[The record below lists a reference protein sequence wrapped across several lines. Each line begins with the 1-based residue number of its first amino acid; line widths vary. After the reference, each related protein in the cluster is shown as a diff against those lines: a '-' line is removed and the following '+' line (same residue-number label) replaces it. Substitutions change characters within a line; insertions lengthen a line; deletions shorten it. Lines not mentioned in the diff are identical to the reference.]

1 VVLIISRYLHGDK
14 GYIFLPQ
21 FVLCLSISFGFSS
34 SGLPRNVLLALE
46 GCTELQMNVV
56 CVHLGL
62 HSGVGL
68 QRSFQPHPGRD
79 KHLLKE
85 MLKSKPAV

>member
-1 VVLIISRYLHGDK
+1 M
-14 GYIFLPQ
+14 
-21 FVLCLSISFGFSS
+21 
-34 SGLPRNVLLALE
+34 LLALE

-68 QRSFQPHPGRD
+68 QHSFQPHPGRD